1 MNVSLE
7 GFEPQDIEVFAFQFV
22 FSQVANPI
30 DREVVRWFISNA
42 FLFDSKIGVY
52 LK

>member
-1 MNVSLE
+1 MNVNLD
-7 GFEPQDIEVFAFQFV
+7 GFELHDIELFAFQFV
-22 FSQVANPI
+22 FSQLSNPI

-42 FLFDSKIGVY
+42 FISDSKVGVY

>member
-1 MNVSLE
+1 MNVSLDGSE
-7 GFEPQDIEVFAFQFV
+7 SQDIELFAFQFV

-42 FLFDSKIGVY
+42 FISDSKIGVY